1 MRRIR
6 VAHARSPITWLWA
19 LLLITN
25 AGRGH
30 SQSSQAQDVLAWVD
44 AYYADYSAMSTA
56 PTGPAMD
63 RWLARYAPYVFFE
76 DPTAGQ
82 GAIGLD
88 TVRKTYVEAFTGA
101 LGPVRWHVLRRVASG
116 EWVAVEG
123 WLEGTQTGK
132 PFRTRFSTWLKI
144 LKDRIVHQVD
154 YVDYASMR
162 RQVAGTEPVP
172 QVFLDS
178 TSARG
183 EPDPV
188 SALRVAGEFY
198 QRYEAMPVVS
208 STGAI
213 SRFTDLLTD
222 DFRLEDPTAGMAVG
236 GRERYRATLEGLLA
250 TGDYGVFHWDID
262 RWLTDGEW
270 IAVEGTF
277 RGIFKD
283 KPFAT
288 RFSTWLRV
296 RGDRIA
302 HQVDY
307 VDYRTFRRQTATP

>member
-6 VAHARSPITWLWA
+6 IVHARSAITWIWA

-30 SQSSQAQDVLAWVD
+30 SQSSRTGDLLAWVD

-63 RWLARYAPYVFFE
+63 RWLARYAPYAFFE

-82 GAIGLD
+82 GAIGRD
-88 TVRKTYVEAFTGA
+88 TIRKTYVDAFTGA
-101 LGPVRWHVLRRVASG
+101 LGPVRWRVLRRVASG

-132 PFRTRFSTWLKI
+132 PFRTRFTTWLKI
-144 LKDRIVHQVD
+144 LNDQIVHQVD
-154 YVDYASMR
+154 YVEYASMR
-162 RQVAGTEPVP
+162 RQVAGAEPVP
-172 QVFLDS
+172 QVSPDS
-178 TSARG
+178 TSVHG
-183 EPDPV
+183 KPDPI
-188 SALRVAGEFY
+188 SAMRVAGEFY
-198 QRYEAMPVVS
+198 QRYEAMPVLA
-208 STGAI
+208 STQGVA
-213 SRFTDLLTD
+213 RFTDLLAD

-236 GRERYRATLEGLLA
+236 GRERYRATLNGLRVA
-250 TGDYGVFHWDID
+250 GDYGVFHWDID
-262 RWLTDGEW
+262 RRLTNGEW

-277 RGIFKD
+277 RGIFKG

-288 RFSTWLRV
+288 RFSTWLRI
-296 RGDRIA
+296 RADRIA
-302 HQVDY
+302 HQIDY